1 MTPKLV
7 VRTDSL
13 FEAALGLVL
22 VSGWLGPDD
31 FPSPVG
37 KPLII
42 VVGIAL
48 IAVGALLWRLAD
60 KIDLRTLAFANL
72 GTAAAAIVWRVAA
85 ASGFSD
91 AGAALVTTTAA
102 GLILLAAAQLK
113 ANAELDE
120 EEAAAAASSEPFGRE

>member
-1 MTPKLV
+1 MTPRV
-7 VRTDSL
+7 IVRADSL

-42 VVGIAL
+42 VVGSAL
-48 IAVGALLWRLAD
+48 IAVGALLWRLAE
-60 KIDLRTLAFANL
+60 KIDLRTLALANL

-85 ASGFSD
+85 SGFSD
-91 AGAALVTTTAA
+91 AGAALVTATAA
-102 GLILLAAAQLK
+102 GLILLATAQLK

-120 EEAAAAASSEPFGRE
+120 EEAAPATSSEPFGRE